1 MKALFLV
8 YHGFS
13 ETNGISKK
21 IHYQVDAL
29 KACGLDVRT
38 CYLSESDGNKYRMID
53 NAILCDYGRGIKG
66 KLLKRIEFNSIA
78 DYAINEDIRF
88 VYIRSDHNANPF
100 TIKMV
105 KKMRKAD
112 IRVVMEIPTY
122 PYDQEYRT
130 LGLKEKTE
138 LAIDRIYRRAL
149 ARQLRA
155 VVTFSDLS
163 SIFGQRTIRISNGVS
178 FERIPVRR
186 EHDPVRG
193 EVHLIAVADISFWHG
208 FDRLVRGM
216 AAYYACKQRPADVYL
231 SIVGRGRAETLDE
244 LRRTV
249 RQNGLERWVR
259 FTGPLFGEA
268 LDREFDRADMAVG
281 SLGRHRSGISYIK
294 TLKNREYAVRGIPFV
309 YSECDSDF
317 ERMPYVLKAPAD
329 ESPLDVGALVAFCSG
344 RRFSAAEIRESVRF
358 LSWEN
363 QMRKVLDESLKTA

>member
-1 MKALFLV
+1 M
-8 YHGFS
+8 
-13 ETNGISKK
+13 
-21 IHYQVDAL
+21 
-29 KACGLDVRT
+29 
-38 CYLSESDGNKYRMID
+38 
-53 NAILCDYGRGIKG
+53 
-66 KLLKRIEFNSIA
+66 
-78 DYAINEDIRF
+78 
-88 VYIRSDHNANPF
+88 RSDHNANPF
-100 TIKMV
+100 TIRMA
-105 KKMRKAD
+105 R
-112 IRVVMEIPTY
+112 RVRRAGIAMVMEIPTY

-163 SIFGQRTIRISNGVS
+163 SIFGQRAIRISNGVS

-193 EVHLIAVADISFWHG
+193 EVHLVAVADISFWHG

>member
-1 MKALFLV
+1 MKILFLV
-8 YHGFS
+8 FHGFDAF
-13 ETNGISKK
+13 NGISKK
-21 IHYQVDAL
+21 IGYQIEALRILGHQVELGSLAVDERGRW
-29 KACGLDVRT
+29 KRMG
-38 CYLSESDGNKYRMID
+38 GNRVVED
-53 NAILCDYGRGIKG
+53 FGAGIVG
-66 KLLKRIEFNSIA
+66 KLKKRWRYGSLARYIV
-78 DYAINEDIRF
+78 EDGFDF
-88 VYIRSDHNANPF
+88 VYMRSDHNANPF
-100 TIKMV
+100 TIRMA
-105 KKMRKAD
+105 R
-112 IRVVMEIPTY
+112 RVRRAGIAMVMEIPTY

-268 LDREFDRADMAVG
+268 LDREFDRPIWPSAV
-281 SLGRHRSGISYIK
+281 SGGTVAESHISK
-294 TLKNREYAVRGIPFV
+294 L
-309 YSECDSDF
+309 
-317 ERMPYVLKAPAD
+317 
-329 ESPLDVGALVAFCSG
+329 
-344 RRFSAAEIRESVRF
+344 
-358 LSWEN
+358 
-363 QMRKVLDESLKTA
+363 